1 MLKRKAKL
9 TGLSSREKRAC
20 RAHWIDGLTHAEI
33 GRREGV
39 SKWASMKRVQRARR
53 KLREMGLQTRRRHP
67 ACRTPAFQ
75 LGTIENV

>member
-9 TGLSSREKRAC
+9 TELSSREKRAC

-33 GRREGV
+33 GRREGL

-53 KLREMGLQTRRRHP
+53 KLREMAVNIAKQKGSY
-67 ACRTPAFQ
+67 RTTAFQ
-75 LGTIENV
+75 LGVLENV